1 MNFVIF
7 QTREVINFS
16 FIHVIRELSVQLLEN
31 FLNQFVFHNFCNI
44 FIIDRIIEMSAND
57 NHSSY
62 VIIDDILI
70 EILIILNVRQ
80 LLRLERVSKRFEYC
94 VNYVLKRQK
103 LLFIG
108 KLKIFIIANVLRITK

>member
-1 MNFVIF
+1 M
-7 QTREVINFS
+7 
-16 FIHVIRELSVQLLEN
+16 LEN
-31 FLNQFVFHNFCNI
+31 FLNEFFFHNFCNI

-94 VNYVLKRQK
+94 VNYVLKRQE
-103 LLFIG
+103 LLFI
-108 KLKIFIIANVLRITK
+108 ANILRITK